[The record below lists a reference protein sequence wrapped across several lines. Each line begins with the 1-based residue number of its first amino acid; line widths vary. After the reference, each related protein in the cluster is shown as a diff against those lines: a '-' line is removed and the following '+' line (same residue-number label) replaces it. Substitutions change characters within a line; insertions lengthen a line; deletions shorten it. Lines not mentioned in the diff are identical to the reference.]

1 MKLNV
6 LLSIS
11 AVYMALLGLGFVLAP
26 QIIGI
31 GAVPADASAALIAYL
46 RVFGSTFIAIGVL
59 NWTTRNAET
68 SAARNAVALANTVGF
83 GLAAILDMWGVLTG
97 GRQLALVFA
106 IVHLLLTVAFIWAG
120 RTSLSAKQIR

>member
-6 LLSIS
+6 LLITS
-11 AVYMALLGLGFVLAP
+11 AIYMALLGLGFVFVP
-26 QIIGI
+26 QVIGI
-31 GAVPADASAALIAYL
+31 GAVPTEASAALTAYL

-59 NWTTRNAET
+59 NWTARNAEPST
-68 SAARNAVALANTVGF
+68 ARNAIILANTVGF
-83 GLAAILDMWGVLTG
+83 GLAAALDVWGVLSG

-120 RTSLSAKQIR
+120 RMSMSAKTS